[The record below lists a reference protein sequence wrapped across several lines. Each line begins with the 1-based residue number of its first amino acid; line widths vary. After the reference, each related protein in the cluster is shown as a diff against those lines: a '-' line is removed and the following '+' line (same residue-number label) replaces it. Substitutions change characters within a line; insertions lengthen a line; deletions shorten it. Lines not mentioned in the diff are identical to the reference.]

1 MMFFKKKHE
10 NIEIKYMLCNASTT
24 CYVYE
29 ITKTLE
35 FMKNEKN
42 STHSKL

>member
-1 MMFFKKKHE
+1 
-10 NIEIKYMLCNASTT
+10 MLSNAKTT
-24 CYVYE
+24 NYVYE

-42 STHSKL
+42 INTFKIMIWIPS